1 MISIWQN
8 TSFRSR
14 PPCASPLWWVQSAKA
29 CAGMHPAIA
38 SGTPLCLFLEFQP
51 THGLLDKFRD
61 NSPTRVFLS
70 DGCGALYKD
79 SYLSER
85 LVRCHQ
91 VVCRFDA
98 CMLLNLKEMV
108 GANGFE
114 PSTSWSRTRRASQA
128 ALRPDRHAPPP
139 KHSTERANQLSTANT
154 THLGRKAA
162 KMDD

>member
-1 MISIWQN
+1 VDEMCPLTTNHDFYRRERGGFTNRRRAVLETRCVISIWQD

-14 PPCASPLWWVQSAKA
+14 PPCLSPLRWIQSARA
-29 CAGMHPAIA
+29 YAGMHPAVA
-38 SGTPLCLFLEFQP
+38 SGTPLCLFLEFHP
-51 THGLLDKFRD
+51 THGLSDKFRD

-70 DGCGALYKD
+70 DSCGALYKD

-91 VVCRFDA
+91 VVCCFDA

-114 PSTSWSRTRRASQA
+114 PSTSWSRTRNE
-128 ALRPDRHAPPP
+128 
-139 KHSTERANQLSTANT
+139 ST
-154 THLGRKAA
+154 
-162 KMDD
+162 